1 MILLDTHVAHWF
13 TINDPRLGRR
23 AWNKI
28 QNAFEMDRVALSS
41 FTVWDAGYQVK
52 RGRVLFPDGLTIAQ
66 WWDGL
71 LAQGVTELV
80 ANSAILFRAFEL
92 AWAENDPA
100 DRIIVATALHHNI
113 ELVTADRNMLDW
125 NCTDLKTLNARK

>member
-23 AWNKI
+23 AWNRV
-28 QNAFEMDRVALSS
+28 QSAFEMDTVALLS

-52 RGRVLFPDGLTIAQ
+52 RGRGLLPAGRTIAQ

-80 ANSAILFRAFEL
+80 ANSAILFRALEL

-100 DRIIVATALHHNI
+100 DR
-113 ELVTADRNMLDW
+113 NMLDW
-125 NCTDLKTLNARK
+125 NCAALKTLDACK

>member
-1 MILLDTHVAHWF
+1 MF
-13 TINDPRLGRR
+13 PYGR
-23 AWNKI
+23 
-28 QNAFEMDRVALSS
+28 
-41 FTVWDAGYQVK
+41 
-52 RGRVLFPDGLTIAQ
+52 TIAQ

-80 ANSAILFRAFEL
+80 ANSAILFRALEL

-125 NCTDLKTLNARK
+125 NCAALKTLDARK

>member
-1 MILLDTHVAHWF
+1 MILFDTHVAHGF

-23 AWNKI
+23 AWHKI
-28 QNAFEMDRVALSS
+28 QNAFEMDTVALWS

-52 RGRVLFPDGLTIAQ
+52 RGSVLFPDGLTIAK

-71 LAQGVTELV
+71 LARGVTELV
-80 ANSAILFRAFEL
+80 ADSAILFRVFAL
-92 AWAENDPA
+92 AWDDNDPA

-113 ELVTADRNMLDW
+113 ELVTADRKMLDW
-125 NCTDLKTLNARK
+125 HCADLKTLNARK

>member
-1 MILLDTHVAHWF
+1 MILLDTHVAHGF

-23 AWNKI
+23 AWNRI
-28 QNAFEMDRVALSS
+28 QNAFETDRVALSS
-41 FTVWDAGYQVK
+41 FTVRDAGYQVK
-52 RGRVLFPDGLTIAQ
+52 RGRVLFPDDLTIAK
-66 WWDGL
+66 WWNGL
-71 LAQGVTELV
+71 LAQGVMELV

-125 NCTDLKTLNARK
+125 YCADLKTLDARK